1 MLENFGRQF
10 MTKAREFLTA
20 GVVAAMFAAGIAA
33 ATPASARDRD
43 YGDGWRGYPGGGFDG
58 YDFDVALLGAAIGAA
73 SLTAIPVGATRNRY
87 DYPRARACIVTVWD
101 PMQGYV
107 QAPATCH

>member
-20 GVVAAMFAAGIAA
+20 GLVAAIFAASIAA
-33 ATPASARDRD
+33 ATPASAGRRD
-43 YGDGWRGYPGGGFDG
+43 YGGDWQGYPGGGYDG
-58 YDFDVALLGAAIGAA
+58 RDFDVALLGAAIGGA
-73 SLTAIPVGATRNRY
+73 SLEAIPVGAVRSHY

-107 QAPATCH
+107 QAPATCY